1 MNNQETNWQELDKNL
16 RRVSLKIRQIL
27 LQIALRSVKKRE
39 KQEVEK
45 ALLTPVDKRKRA
57 HDDYRKF
64 VRSL

>member
-1 MNNQETNWQELDKNL
+1 MNISEINCMNFEEAEKATRAIAKAL
-16 RRVSLKIRQIL
+16 R
-27 LQIALRSVKKRE
+27 QIALKSVQKRE

-57 HDDYRKF
+57 HDDFHKF

>member
-16 RRVSLKIRQIL
+16 RRVSLKIRQVL
-27 LQIALRSVKKRE
+27 QQIALRSVKKRE

-45 ALLTPVDKRKRA
+45 ALLTTVDKRKRA
-57 HDDYRKF
+57 HDDFHKF